1 LLILKTLKIET
12 IPLKA
17 HMLKAQSPRLQNSEV
32 KSKEYNWIV
41 KTLKS
46 LNNGA
51 TIDPYIRTERQ

>member
-1 LLILKTLKIET
+1 
-12 IPLKA
+12 
-17 HMLKAQSPRLQNSEV
+17 MLKAQSPRLQNSEV